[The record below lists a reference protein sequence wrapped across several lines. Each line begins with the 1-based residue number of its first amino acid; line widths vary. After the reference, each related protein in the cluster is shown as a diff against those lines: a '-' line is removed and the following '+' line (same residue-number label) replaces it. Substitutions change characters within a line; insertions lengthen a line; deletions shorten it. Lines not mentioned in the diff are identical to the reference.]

1 MDLRHLRYFA
11 AVAEAGHMTRAAAAL
26 GIQQPPLSQQIKA
39 LEAELGLQLLRR
51 HPKGVSLTAGGRV
64 LLAEAK
70 RLLAEVEALRQRM
83 ARVAR
88 GEEGRLAVGF
98 TSSAAAHAFTPQ
110 ALRECRRR
118 HPGIEL
124 DLSEDHAAA
133 LTEAVAAGRLHCG
146 FLRVP
151 VVRPPGLRF
160 ATLLEEPVLVA
171 LPADHPLAARPEQPL
186 RLASLA
192 GERLVLVRRPGA
204 PGLYANLLAL
214 CHKQGVAVTVA
225 AEVERMMSN
234 LNLVAAGVGVS
245 VVPASMRGTHGG
257 AIVYRPLAG
266 ASALRAPLSLVWR
279 AGEEAGGEGEA
290 VASFIALV
298 MALAQAG
305 QAPAAARTAARRT
318 KAAAA

>member
-51 HPKGVSLTAGGRV
+51 HPKGVSLTAGGRA
-64 LLAEAK
+64 LLAEAQ
-70 RLLAEVEALRQRM
+70 RLLADVDAMRARM
-83 ARVAR
+83 ARIAR
-88 GEEGRLAVGF
+88 GEQGRLAVGF

-118 HPGIEL
+118 YPGIEL

-133 LTEAVAAGRLHCG
+133 LTEAVAASRLHCA

-151 VVRPPGLRF
+151 VAQPAGLRF

-171 LPADHPLAARPEQPL
+171 LPADHALATQPGRMLQLAA
-186 RLASLA
+186 LA

-214 CHKQGVAVTVA
+214 CQQQGVAVTVA
-225 AEVERMMSN
+225 AEVDRMMSN
-234 LNLVAAGVGVS
+234 LNLVAAGVGLS
-245 VVPASMRGTHGG
+245 VVPASMRGTHGD
-257 AIVYRPLAG
+257 AIVYRPLADG
-266 ASALRAPLSLVWR
+266 GALRAPLSLVWR
-279 AGEEAGGEGEA
+279 AGDEAGGEGEP
-290 VASFIALV
+290 VAAFIALV
-298 MALAQAG
+298 MALAPVAPPRAG
-305 QAPAAARTAARRT
+305 ARRPR
-318 KAAAA
+318 KAGA